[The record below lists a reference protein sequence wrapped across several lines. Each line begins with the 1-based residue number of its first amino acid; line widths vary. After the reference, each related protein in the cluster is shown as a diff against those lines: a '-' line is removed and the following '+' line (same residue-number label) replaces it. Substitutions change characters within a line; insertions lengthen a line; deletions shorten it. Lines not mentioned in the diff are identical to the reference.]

1 MTRVEV
7 RDGDGTLLSATT
19 LASSLVEG
27 VEGEGSIPPDVEGTV
42 SFVATADVDGDA
54 VSVVYGATVEPEEV
68 LRRYQPVRE
77 TSPFQIYE
85 VGPLEVHDSTRA
97 PEELDPRIEEGA
109 CVPELE
115 CWLSVWVG
123 DQPATVRIAA
133 VTGVRV
139 ETPRLGPM
147 RGFVRFP
154 LVVVGNEATM
164 KVEAI
169 ASDGQVL
176 ASRQVRLPIVPGAI
190 TARASYDHERVRLQW
205 EQLGGAAPILVDVY
219 RTNLWSYASS
229 VSPEDPV
236 LPIDLPPG
244 VWRLQLRADL
254 FSTNTAGVAHVVIPS
269 DDGVPALEMAARAVL
284 ADGERDGLDPLAMA
298 IVDGKVPE
306 AQAADAIRAL
316 FGPRNFGVV
325 SLAGVAS
332 RVEADPRRGR
342 RERLRWTA
350 AAAIVAIGLV
360 VSLAMRRLER
370 SAQTAAPH
378 ALESFDDSEPAP
390 ASAPSLERW
399 LWAFVLLVYALV
411 ASLALSK
418 GWF

>member
-1 MTRVEV
+1 MT
-7 RDGDGTLLSATT
+7 
-19 LASSLVEG
+19 
-27 VEGEGSIPPDVEGTV
+27 
-42 SFVATADVDGDA
+42 
-54 VSVVYGATVEPEEV
+54 
-68 LRRYQPVRE
+68 
-77 TSPFQIYE
+77 
-85 VGPLEVHDSTRA
+85 
-97 PEELDPRIEEGA
+97 
-109 CVPELE
+109 
-115 CWLSVWVG
+115 WV
-123 DQPATVRIAA
+123 A

-139 ETPRLGPM
+139 KTPRLGPQ
-147 RGFVRFP
+147 RGFLRFP
-154 LVVVGNEATM
+154 LVVVGNEARIE
-164 KVEAI
+164 VEAI
-169 ASDGQVL
+169 AGDGQVV
-176 ASRQVRLPIVPGAI
+176 ASRKVRLPIVPGGI
-190 TARASYDHERVRLQW
+190 TARASYEDERVLLRW
-205 EQLGGAAPILVDVY
+205 EQLGGAEPILVDVY
-219 RTNLWSYASS
+219 QDNLWSYASS
-229 VSPEDPV
+229 VSSEDPV

-306 AQAADAIRAL
+306 VQAEDAIRAL

-325 SLAGVAS
+325 ALAGVAS
-332 RVEADPRRGR
+332 RVEADPRQGR

-350 AAAIVAIGLV
+350 AAAILAIGLV

-370 SAQTAAPH
+370 SAQTVATDG
-378 ALESFDDSEPAP
+378 LDSFDEADPVS
-390 ASAPSLERW
+390 ASTPSLERW